1 MLKYI
6 ASIPVV
12 LSILAATYGA
22 FNYTSKL
29 TAQIDESTT
38 TIALLQVEIENLEQR
53 VYGDIDNIHAIF
65 TDKTGRNSKNY
76 ADAREELPRGGDRG
90 AHLDSRPHHA
100 RRVAAI
106 PRLHRARQR
115 LRQSVSVGGCA
126 PIEDVARRGQ
136 HRVSGLR
143 AATSTAQAG
152 H

>member
-76 ADAREELPRGGDRG
+76 AEAREELVKEMADMASWVGRIEGI
-90 AHLDSRPHHA
+90 
-100 RRVAAI
+100 VAALRDGSYKLASQAEVQALEEI
-106 PRLHRARQR
+106 VRTNTDSIRQFKYDMKD
-115 LRQSVSVGGCA
+115 LENTISGGY
-126 PIEDVARRGQ
+126 
-136 HRVSGLR
+136 
-143 AATSTAQAG
+143 
-152 H
+152 

>member
-22 FNYTSKL
+22 FNYTSKI

-65 TDKTGRNSKNY
+65 N
-76 ADAREELPRGGDRG
+76 
-90 AHLDSRPHHA
+90 
-100 RRVAAI
+100 
-106 PRLHRARQR
+106 
-115 LRQSVSVGGCA
+115 
-126 PIEDVARRGQ
+126 
-136 HRVSGLR
+136 
-143 AATSTAQAG
+143 
-152 H
+152 

>member
-38 TIALLQVEIENLEQR
+38 TIALLKVEIENLEQR

-65 TDKTGRNSKNY
+65 TDKTSINANNY
-76 ADAREELPRGGDRG
+76 VAAREELVKEMADMASWVGRIEGI
-90 AHLDSRPHHA
+90 
-100 RRVAAI
+100 VAALRDGSYKLASQAEVQALEEI
-106 PRLHRARQR
+106 VRTNTDSIRQFKYDIKD
-115 LRQSVSVGGCA
+115 LENTISGGY
-126 PIEDVARRGQ
+126 
-136 HRVSGLR
+136 
-143 AATSTAQAG
+143 
-152 H
+152 